1 MTGMVQHM
9 CSQLKSP
16 VVVGIIMFLAVSGVV
31 GYLSHTTL
39 ITPPLSKL
47 QSSQPPAPTV
57 YSRTETQQFLSPD
70 GTKKLSFRI
79 EPTSDPYLKTYFVV
93 ISDASKQYQVYSA
106 EFGKSKFLLPPSEN
120 SWSPNTTYVF
130 VTISAPDWLDPLV
143 FKTDGSTF
151 PNGNT
156 YLDVDELLHKQ
167 TGYYVNRPI
176 RWIYNTQ
183 LELSVVDEK
192 DLKIQSFNYILNV
205 VNQTFTK
212 HMN

>member
-1 MTGMVQHM
+1 MLRS
-9 CSQLKSP
+9 SQQVSSPPKSP
-16 VVVGIIMFLAVSGVV
+16 LIVGIIILSLAVSGVV

-70 GTKKLSFRI
+70 GTKKLTLKVDY
-79 EPTSDPYLKTYFVV
+79 TSNLDTYLVYV
-93 ISDASKQYQVYSA
+93 SDVTKQHLVYSKQW
-106 EFGKSKFLLPPSEN
+106 GKGEALLFPSKDN
-120 SWSPNTTYVF
+120 WSLNNTYVF
-130 VTISAPDWLDPLV
+130 LILSAPDEIDPLI

-176 RWIYNTQ
+176 RWISNTQ
-183 LELSVVDEK
+183 LELSVIKEVI
-192 DLKIQSFNYILNV
+192 LQPFNYIFDV
-205 VNQTFTK
+205 EKQMFIK